1 MRNMLPLIAQFLVTA
16 ISICQT
22 KASPVNVL
30 QVLNNGEALANNEVA
45 LAPFPAD
52 TIVQIDNLVAAYM
65 KKYNLPGLSLAI
77 SKDGKL
83 VYVKGYG
90 YANKSTREKVSPSSL
105 FRVAS
110 LSKAFTSV
118 AIMQLIEGG
127 RLSLDA
133 KVFGD
138 NGILGNEYGIP
149 PTGTGITKITVHE
162 LLQHTG
168 GGWSNDTKDPMFTN
182 PSFTAAQLISWTL
195 NNIAL
200 ENEPGKNFAYSNFGY
215 CVLGRVIE
223 KITGIPYAVYVRDS
237 ILRKVGIDD
246 MQIAGNTRADKKRNE
261 VVYYGSGVEN
271 PYNNN
276 IARMD
281 AHGGWIATATDLV
294 QFILHVDGFDNVPD
308 ILTPSSITIMTTPS
322 AANLHY
328 ACGWQVNN
336 ANNWWHTG
344 SLPGTATEMV
354 RANNGFAWAILV
366 NTRTNDQDFKKDMDR
381 LIWYAVRDT
390 TIHWKGM

>member
-1 MRNMLPLIAQFLVTA
+1 MRNVLILICSLLLYE
-16 ISICQT
+16 ISISNALDT
-22 KASPVNVL
+22 PVKVL
-30 QVLNNGEALANNEVA
+30 QGLNRGGTPEISI
-45 LAPFPAD
+45 AD

-65 KKYNLPGLSLAI
+65 KKYDVPGLSLAI

-83 VYVKGYG
+83 IYVKGYG
-90 YANKSTREKVSPSSL
+90 YANKSTREKVCPSSL
-105 FRVAS
+105 FRIAS

-133 KVFGD
+133 NVFGD
-138 NGILGNEYGIP
+138 NGILGNDYGIP
-149 PTGTGITKITVHE
+149 PHGTDITKITVHE

-168 GGWSNDTKDPMFTN
+168 GGWSNDANDPMFTN
-182 PSFTAAQLISWTL
+182 PSFTAAKLISWTL
-195 NNIAL
+195 KNIAL

-223 KITGIPYAVYVRDS
+223 KITGVPYAVYVEDS
-237 ILRKVGIDD
+237 ILRKAGIDD
-246 MQIAGNTRADKKRNE
+246 MQIAGNTMADKKKNE
-261 VVYYGSGVEN
+261 VVYYGRGGDD
-271 PYNNN
+271 PYRSNV
-276 IARMD
+276 ARMD
-281 AHGGWIATATDLV
+281 SHGGWIATAADLV
-294 QFILHVDGFDNVPD
+294 QFILRVDGFNNVPD
-308 ILTPSSITIMTTPS
+308 ILTASSIKTMTTPS
-322 AANLHY
+322 AANIHY

-366 NTRTNDQDFKKDMDR
+366 NTRVKDQDFTKDMDK
-381 LIWYAVRDT
+381 LLWYAVRDM
-390 TIHWKGM
+390 TIHWQER